1 MGTFLKWLLIWSGYE
16 FIRPRIIW
24 FWYYLISKGSE

>member
-1 MGTFLKWLLIWSGYE
+1 MVLKWLMIWSGYE

-24 FWYYLISKGSE
+24 LWYYLIKKGSE